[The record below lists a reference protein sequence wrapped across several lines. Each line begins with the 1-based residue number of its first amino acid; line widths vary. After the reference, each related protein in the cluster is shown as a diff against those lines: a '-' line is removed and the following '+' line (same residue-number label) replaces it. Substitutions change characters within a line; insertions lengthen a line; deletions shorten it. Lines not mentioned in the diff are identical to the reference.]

1 MYGTTAKGPRY
12 LELAEGYV
20 TRLAL
25 DENDEIIGYEF
36 VKLGPMMEL
45 IAKGVDAGEALKK
58 STGNYGRFAEA
69 KRTIN
74 PRKE

>member
-1 MYGTTAKGPRY
+1 M
-12 LELAEGYV
+12 

-36 VKLGPMMEL
+36 VKLGPMMEM
-45 IAKGVDAGEALKK
+45 IADGKEPGEALKK
-58 STGNYGRFAEA
+58 CTGNYGRFAEA
-69 KRTIN
+69 VRIIN